1 MGIHYDYKSTRGA
14 KAMEKQA
21 KREKKLAEKRAKKQA
36 KAQEKG
42 LVEKIKNEM
51 SKMGIE
57 NVYSA
62 TSPLDAIKTLEKNAS
77 ISNNVIVSGS
87 FELVG
92 PIREFLLNSQ
102 GRL

>member
-1 MGIHYDYKSTRGA
+1 
-14 KAMEKQA
+14 
-21 KREKKLAEKRAKKQA
+21 
-36 KAQEKG
+36 
-42 LVEKIKNEM
+42 
-51 SKMGIE
+51 MGIE
-57 NVYSA
+57 NLFC

-102 GRL
+102 GSYERKNNRNIKIAAVITVISFIYLKGDGLAEIEKRIEPRKSVTIEEAS

>member
-1 MGIHYDYKSTRGA
+1 
-14 KAMEKQA
+14 
-21 KREKKLAEKRAKKQA
+21 
-36 KAQEKG
+36 
-42 LVEKIKNEM
+42 M